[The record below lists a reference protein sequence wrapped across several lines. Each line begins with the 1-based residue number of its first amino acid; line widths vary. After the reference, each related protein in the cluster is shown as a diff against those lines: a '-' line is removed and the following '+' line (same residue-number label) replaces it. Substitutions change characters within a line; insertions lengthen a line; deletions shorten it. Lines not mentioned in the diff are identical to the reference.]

1 MTLHLADGME
11 HSQYVRHARG
21 TPGRPMSEQELDKK
35 VRELAAYGAPF
46 VDTAGLIAAVR
57 GIQDESDPIR
67 LIRMTGPT

>member
-1 MTLHLADGME
+1 
-11 HSQYVRHARG
+11 
-21 TPGRPMSEQELDKK
+21 MSEQELDNK

-67 LIRMTGPT
+67 LLWMTVPT